1 MKPKQ
6 DAVIRIKNVSKTY
19 RIGNNEVRAMQNVSL
34 DIQNN
39 EFVAIM
45 GPSGSGKSTMLH
57 ILGLLDRPDSGTY
70 HLNGKDVSRLN
81 DDDLA
86 SIRNNYAGFVFQQ
99 FHLLP
104 RVSALENVAL
114 PLIYSGHNNMRRMAE
129 EKLNQVG
136 LGDREDHKPNEL
148 SGGQQQRVAIARSL
162 VNNPL
167 VIFADE
173 PTGNLDSKS
182 EKEIFALL
190 KTLHRQGKTIILVTH
205 ERELAEQANRIIWM
219 RDGKIISDE
228 SVKKIAK
235 SKAKPDSITHRAK
248 EKEAYHPAKMV
259 LVEIAENLRQGF
271 QALLANKMRSFLSML
286 GILIGV
292 ASVIA
297 MLALGKGAE
306 KSMQERMSSLGT
318 NLLSVR
324 SGGWHRGGVARE
336 AGSVTRFTLKDA
348 KVLATV
354 PHIKRVS
361 AKVRGRGQ
369 VVYGNKNWNTTIYG
383 QGLDYAQM
391 RSAEPV
397 IGRYFVESEIRKRQ
411 RVALLGQTVR
421 TEIFGD
427 VDPVGKMIKINRIQF
442 QVIGVLPE
450 KGSGFGGDQD
460 DMIVMPVTTAMYR
473 ILGKKYVDSMDVEID
488 DLKFMEPAEQAIRD
502 LLVKRHKVK
511 AENAEN
517 AFSIRNMAEIQEAL
531 QSMTKTMT
539 TLLGCIA
546 AISLLVGGI
555 GIMNIMLVSVTE
567 RTREIGLRKAI
578 GARKKDIML
587 QFLIEAI
594 VMTFCGGILGIA
606 VGVGIAVLLTT
617 FTGWAISISGSS
629 VMMVTM
635 FSVIIGLVFGLWPAK
650 KAAELNPIVALRYE

>member
-1 MKPKQ
+1 MKPRQ
-6 DAVIRIKNVSKTY
+6 DAVIRLKNVSKTY
-19 RIGNNEVRAMQNVSL
+19 CIGNNEVRAMQNVSL
-34 DIQNN
+34 DIQYN

-70 HLNGKDVSRLN
+70 HLNGKDVSRLD

-86 SIRNNYAGFVFQQ
+86 AIRNHDAGFVFQQ

-129 EKLNQVG
+129 EKLAGVG
-136 LGDREDHKPNEL
+136 LGDRQEHKPNEL

-162 VNNPL
+162 VNDPL
-167 VIFADE
+167 VMFADE

-182 EKEIFALL
+182 EEEIFAIL
-190 KTLHRQGKTIILVTH
+190 KTLHQQGKTIILVTH
-205 ERELAEQANRIIWM
+205 EQELAEQAGRIIWM

-228 SVKKIAK
+228 RVKK
-235 SKAKPDSITHRAK
+235 SVSGEAKPDPAPHQAR
-248 EKEAYHPAKMV
+248 EKEASRQTKMV

-271 QALLANKMRSFLSML
+271 QALVANKMRSFLSML

-324 SGGWHRGGVARE
+324 SGGSHRGGVARE

-348 KVLATV
+348 EALATV

-361 AKVRGRGQ
+361 ANVRGRGQ
-369 VVYGNKNWNTTIYG
+369 VVYGNKNWNTSIYG
-383 QGLDYAQM
+383 QGLDYAAM
-391 RSAEPV
+391 RSAAPV
-397 IGRYFVESEIRKRQ
+397 AGRYFMASEMSKRQ
-411 RVALLGQTVR
+411 RVALLGKTVR
-421 TEIFGD
+421 AELFGEE
-427 VDPVGKMIKINRIQF
+427 DPVGKRIKVNRIQF

-450 KGSGFGGDQD
+450 KGSGFGGNQD
-460 DMIVMPVTTAMYR
+460 DMIVIPVTTAMYR
-473 ILGKKYVDSMDVEID
+473 ILGKKYVDAIDVEID
-488 DLKFMEPAEQAIRD
+488 DLKFMEPAEQAIRN
-502 LLVKRHKVK
+502 LLVKRHNVK
-511 AENAEN
+511 AEKAED

-531 QSMTKTMT
+531 ESMTKTMT

-606 VGVGIAVLLTT
+606 SGVGIAVLLTT

-629 VMMVTM
+629 VMTVTM

-650 KAAELNPIVALRYE
+650 KAAELNPIEALRYE